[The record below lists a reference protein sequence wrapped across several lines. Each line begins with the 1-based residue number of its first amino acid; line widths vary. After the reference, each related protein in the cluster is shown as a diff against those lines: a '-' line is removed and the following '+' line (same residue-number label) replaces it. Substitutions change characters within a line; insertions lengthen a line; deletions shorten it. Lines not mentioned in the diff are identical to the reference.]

1 MDPRAVSVGLAFL
14 AGLAS
19 FLSPCVLSLVP
30 AYVGYLG
37 SRAIT
42 TEGAVARTR
51 RATMTHGLFFVLGFS
66 LIFVALGALAGSLGL
81 LLVGIRGWLTRIG
94 GLAVIVLG
102 LHTMGL
108 IHIPFLEYDKRVNR
122 PHDPRWGYLSSSM
135 MGVFFSAGWS
145 PCVGPVLGA
154 VLTLALSANAAG
166 QGALLLTAY
175 SLGLGIPFL
184 LTAAGVA
191 PVSSLLKRRK
201 RLLRYANPAIG
212 ALLILIGVLIFTDTL
227 QALASYTFVSD
238 FQTSLDDGVVSFW
251 RWLTGGGR

>member
-1 MDPRAVSVGLAFL
+1 MDPHAVSVGLAFL

-30 AYVGYLG
+30 AYIGYLG
-37 SRAIT
+37 SRALT
-42 TEGAVARTR
+42 TDGLVVQTR
-51 RATMTHGLFFVLGFS
+51 RATMTHALFFVLGFS
-66 LIFVALGALAGSLGL
+66 LVFVALGALAGSLGL
-81 LLVGIRGWLTRIG
+81 LLVGIRGWLTKIG
-94 GLAVIVLG
+94 GLVVIVLG
-102 LHTMGL
+102 LHTMGV

-122 PHDPRWGYLSSSM
+122 PPDLRWGYLSSSM

-191 PVSSLLKRRK
+191 PVSSLLKRHK
-201 RLLRYANPAIG
+201 PLLRYANPALG

-227 QALASYTFVSD
+227 QALASYAFVSD